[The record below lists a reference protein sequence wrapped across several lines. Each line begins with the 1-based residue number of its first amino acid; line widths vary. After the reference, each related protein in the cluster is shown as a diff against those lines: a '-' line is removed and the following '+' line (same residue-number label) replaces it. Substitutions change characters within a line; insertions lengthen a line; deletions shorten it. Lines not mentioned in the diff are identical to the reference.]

1 MFDFLNVFNF
11 GELIKASEVLFAV
24 IDIVGSIPLIIKLKE
39 SSGDISELRARIVS
53 LGIMIG
59 FFLLGESI
67 LMLFGVTIQ
76 SFAVAGSLI
85 LFTLALEMILGVK
98 LKNCLVKQELL
109 S

>member
-1 MFDFLNVFNF
+1 MFEFLNVFNF
-11 GELIKASEVLFAV
+11 GVLFKASMVLFVV
-24 IDIVGSIPLIIKLKE
+24 IDIVGSIPLIIKLRE
-39 SSGDISELRARIVS
+39 SSDDIRELRTSLVS
-53 LGIMIG
+53 LVIMIG

-85 LFTLALEMILGVK
+85 LFTLALEMILGVR
-98 LKNCLVKQELL
+98 LKNCLVKREFL

>member
-1 MFDFLNVFNF
+1 MFEFLNVFNF
-11 GELIKASEVLFAV
+11 VELIKASVVLFAV

-39 SSGDISELRARIVS
+39 SSGDISELRTSIVS

-85 LFTLALEMILGVK
+85 LFTLALEMILGAR